1 MFVRSDGHTELARPG
16 TYAIVLGAGIQPT
29 RVLAFFI
36 QSCSLSPLTPPDARY
51 KTTPIIFVGPILC
64 PRKSE
69 VGGRSHDQPRHDF
82 SACGR
87 TVYRRTSDKSTKAAL
102 KIVKISKH
110 DPITSPPKA
119 ALKIV
124 KISKHDP
131 ITSPPDR
138 WGITPP
144 RIPRDVGHRFRE
156 RSKKWP
162 DSPRNQWPRSVGTGG
177 RLASESVA
185 GLGRNTHVVVPTGF
199 EPVFKP

>member
-110 DPITSPPKA
+110 DPITSPP
-119 ALKIV
+119 
-124 KISKHDP
+124 
-131 ITSPPDR
+131 DR